1 MILYFLYFEF
11 KFGGNRK
18 RFAFTTC
25 FGGPPYILNT
35 EFWFFLSE
43 LVSTT
48 QKVDPILYCWC
59 TIISFD
65 HFRAFLGRR
74 LWRTSTVEVFEASQY
89 EATTE
94 VSIKYGSDNCNLS
107 FCLAVSFFKEVF
119 HLLWGW
125 PSAKWVAT
133 LVLWWGVS
141 YFNRCFIDPLQRY
154 LGRSFPLK
162 STHVS
167 SWIQNKQN

>member
-1 MILYFLYFEF
+1 MLTGFGTFICQVCESSRIFVLLYFEF
-11 KFGGNRK
+11 KFGGNQK
-18 RFAFTTC
+18 RFSFTTY

-35 EFWFFLSE
+35 
-43 LVSTT
+43 
-48 QKVDPILYCWC
+48 
-59 TIISFD
+59 IISFG
-65 HFRAFLGRR
+65 HFRTFSGRR
-74 LWRTSTVEVFEASQY
+74 VWRTSTVVAFGSE
-89 EATTE
+89 
-94 VSIKYGSDNCNLS
+94 SIWSNQVRIIYGSDNCNLS
-107 FCLAVSFFKEVF
+107 FCLAVPLFKEVF

-167 SWIQNKQN
+167 SWIQK